1 MNWNPSL
8 QLQRW
13 GWPTRESAAFQQ
25 KAKLAQESDKDAIYW
40 TTSAG
45 GVIDLVATPN
55 HQVEPADK
63 WHHVWAAV

>member
-1 MNWNPSL
+1 M
-8 QLQRW
+8 
-13 GWPTRESAAFQQ
+13 GESAAFQQ

-63 WHHVWAAV
+63 WHHV